1 MKKWLLTLAS
11 LLLAHLTYGQGVVLE
26 ETLVEPPRFS
36 LEQSMVRQTG
46 QKAPI
51 YQYIQNNL
59 EYPHDALWQNE
70 EGIVVVRFV
79 VETDGSLHHITI
91 DNSVSPSLDQ
101 CVVDLIS
108 HSTGKWLPGKVN
120 GKPTAMESKVYV
132 NFDIKG
138 NLDHPEKARQ
148 HLIMAIRQY
157 DLGIAFSQND
167 LVKKRKSQTR
177 FKKAL
182 QQLDMAQKY
191 QPEEIAIV
199 SWQVNVLE
207 QMADSV
213 KLAQKQAE
221 LNSLLANVQAE

>member
-167 LVKKRKSQTR
+167 LVKNASRKP
-177 FKKAL
+177 L
-182 QQLDMAQKY
+182 QKMLCNNWTWPKNTN
-191 QPEEIAIV
+191 PR
-199 SWQVNVLE
+199 
-207 QMADSV
+207 
-213 KLAQKQAE
+213 KLP
-221 LNSLLANVQAE
+221 LLAGR